1 MINEIKNYID
11 EVAKQANL
19 KKIQIGMAYGISEDD
34 MNRYVS
40 ESDYRRERK
49 DIFALGLN
57 WFRKTKNQDLKDRL
71 TIEGI
76 KKGFSVRAE
85 KTMGALP
92 EYQSVADQNHCNR
105 FDLSWETTKN
115 SRNFILAV
123 EIEMDLD
130 LDSIFKDFKKLTGN
144 HKTEMK
150 VMICQAKNKS
160 IAKQIAEKAAMKISQ
175 NLESG
180 GSYLLSVWTW
190 DSAKFRH
197 YTF

>member
-19 KKIQIGMAYGISEDD
+19 KKIQIGKAYGISEDD

-40 ESDYRRERK
+40 ESDYRKERK

-92 EYQSVADQNHCNR
+92 EYQSAVDQNHCNR
-105 FDLSWETTKN
+105 FDLSWEKTKN
-115 SRNFILAV
+115 SRNFMLAV

-130 LDSIFKDFKKLTGN
+130 LDSIFKDFKKLTVN
-144 HKTEMK
+144 NKTEIK

-160 IAKQIAEKAAMKISQ
+160 IANQISEKAAMKVSQ

-190 DSAKFRH
+190 DSAKFKH